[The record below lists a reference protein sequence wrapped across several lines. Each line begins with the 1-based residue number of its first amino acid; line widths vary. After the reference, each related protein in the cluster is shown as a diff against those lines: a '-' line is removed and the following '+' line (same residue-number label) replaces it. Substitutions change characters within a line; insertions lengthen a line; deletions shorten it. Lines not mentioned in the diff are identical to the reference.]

1 MAAKKRKPGDWKAVA
16 AGREKKPR
24 DLHMGHGLKN
34 IPAVTD
40 TGSAAYRRLLKQKS
54 KSR

>member
-16 AGREKKPR
+16 SGRAKKPR
-24 DLHMGHGLKN
+24 DMQNGHGLKN
-34 IPAVTD
+34 IPAVTE

-54 KSR
+54 K